1 VDAAYITSYAL
12 GIFANF
18 PVIPQFSIRPE
29 AYYSV
34 KGSVQGNNG
43 SGTYTLNYLD
53 IPVLAVYHIDRKI
66 GLFLGPSMNI
76 YINGKYEGEINGR
89 VQSGNITDDEVKI
102 PDWALILGANYF
114 ISNFQID
121 LRYSL
126 PLTSWPSDSATE
138 LKISMFQL
146 LLGVSF

>member
-1 VDAAYITSYAL
+1 MQQKQSLYLPYNTVDIIFLKSYFRVN
-12 GIFANF
+12 INYYESYKNF
-18 PVIPQFSIRPE
+18 I
-29 AYYSV
+29 
-34 KGSVQGNNG
+34 
-43 SGTYTLNYLD
+43 
-53 IPVLAVYHIDRKI
+53 
-66 GLFLGPSMNI
+66 
-76 YINGKYEGEINGR
+76 INGKYEGKINGR
-89 VQSGNITDDEVKI
+89 VQSGNITNDEVRI

-146 LLGVSF
+146 LVGVSF